1 MADGSRRQRAT
12 GPGPVVTPS
21 GGPPEGDAR
30 RSQVYTAVRAHVP
43 GDTRET
49 RSVEEMCT
57 QLRRLD
63 HPFDRSADAVHV
75 TASAIVVGERGVLL
89 HRHRRL
95 HRWLQPGG
103 HVEPGEWPEDAA
115 RRESEEET
123 GLVVRHPG
131 TGPLLLHVDV
141 HDAADGHV
149 HLDLRYLLI
158 GPAADPA
165 PPEGE
170 SQEVAWF
177 SWEDAALVADD
188 ALAGALR
195 AARELIDAGVVD
207 PSTY

>member
-1 MADGSRRQRAT
+1 MADGSRRQRTT

-75 TASAIVVGERGVLL
+75 TASAVVVGERGVLL
-89 HRHRRL
+89 HALRRM
-95 HRWLQPGG
+95 RQTAT
-103 HVEPGEWPEDAA
+103 AA
-115 RRESEEET
+115 LRESEEET